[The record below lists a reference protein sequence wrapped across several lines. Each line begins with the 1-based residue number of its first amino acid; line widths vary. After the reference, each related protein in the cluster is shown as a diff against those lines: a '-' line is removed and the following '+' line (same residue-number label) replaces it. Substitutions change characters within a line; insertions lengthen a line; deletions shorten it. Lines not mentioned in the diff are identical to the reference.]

1 MLLSKK
7 IFLFVI
13 LLFVLLN
20 ATACTSE
27 NGTVKNKDENIQS
40 LNSTFTSLITATNK
54 YDETNYVSEI
64 NKDNINSENDSKF
77 ILNGVGEIKWE
88 NEESPSIC
96 IISNNK
102 TFNVYCIDG
111 FFPPADHYLEYK
123 IINYEKNDYILLH
136 CENQHKRWYYILDGN
151 FKNILFITMDNSDP
165 CNIKLVKDSEIS
177 LDMDNLLNII
187 QNEILKT
194 KSISEVDLNNI
205 EDISK
210 LEDLPIE
217 IKNNVDYQKA
227 ITDISNIAKENCGPY
242 YIDNAIYSIININN
256 NESLILF
263 KIMNASPTLL
273 ECHMFYIN
281 NNGSYVDCGTNRALY
296 SGFEAVN
303 DLSICSSR
311 YEQLL
316 LLHTVDDYKTDANDV
331 TTFFNSDGE
340 MVFLYSECNNS
351 YTSTINIEMFD
362 ERYYDE
368 VSELFL
374 NQFKT
379 LSVSIKKD

>member
-1 MLLSKK
+1 M
-7 IFLFVI
+7 
-13 LLFVLLN
+13 
-20 ATACTSE
+20 SE

-151 FKNILFITMDNSDP
+151 FKNILFVTMDNSDP
-165 CNIKLVKDSEIS
+165 CNIKLVKNSEIS
-177 LDMDNLLNII
+177 LDMDNQLNII

-194 KSISEVDLNNI
+194 KSISEVDLNKI

-210 LEDLPIE
+210 LENLPIE

-379 LSVSIKKD
+379 LSDSIKKD

>member
-40 LNSTFTSLITATNK
+40 LNSTFTSLITTTNK

-136 CENQHKRWYYILDGN
+136 CENQHKRWYYILDGIASLIAGYLFVFN
-151 FKNILFITMDNSDP
+151 NYLPMFICLGFIVISTILSFGFKN
-165 CNIKLVKDSEIS
+165 
-177 LDMDNLLNII
+177 
-187 QNEILKT
+187 
-194 KSISEVDLNNI
+194 
-205 EDISK
+205 
-210 LEDLPIE
+210 
-217 IKNNVDYQKA
+217 
-227 ITDISNIAKENCGPY
+227 
-242 YIDNAIYSIININN
+242 
-256 NESLILF
+256 
-263 KIMNASPTLL
+263 
-273 ECHMFYIN
+273 
-281 NNGSYVDCGTNRALY
+281 
-296 SGFEAVN
+296 
-303 DLSICSSR
+303 
-311 YEQLL
+311 
-316 LLHTVDDYKTDANDV
+316 
-331 TTFFNSDGE
+331 
-340 MVFLYSECNNS
+340 
-351 YTSTINIEMFD
+351 
-362 ERYYDE
+362 
-368 VSELFL
+368 EL
-374 NQFKT
+374 
-379 LSVSIKKD
+379 

>member
-40 LNSTFTSLITATNK
+40 LNSTFTSLITTTNK

-151 FKNILFITMDNSDP
+151 FKNILFITMDNSNP

-177 LDMDNLLNII
+177 LDMDNQLNII
-187 QNEILKT
+187 QNEI
-194 KSISEVDLNNI
+194 
-205 EDISK
+205 
-210 LEDLPIE
+210 
-217 IKNNVDYQKA
+217 
-227 ITDISNIAKENCGPY
+227 
-242 YIDNAIYSIININN
+242 
-256 NESLILF
+256 
-263 KIMNASPTLL
+263 
-273 ECHMFYIN
+273 
-281 NNGSYVDCGTNRALY
+281 
-296 SGFEAVN
+296 
-303 DLSICSSR
+303 
-311 YEQLL
+311 
-316 LLHTVDDYKTDANDV
+316 
-331 TTFFNSDGE
+331 
-340 MVFLYSECNNS
+340 
-351 YTSTINIEMFD
+351 
-362 ERYYDE
+362 
-368 VSELFL
+368 
-374 NQFKT
+374 
-379 LSVSIKKD
+379 